1 PTRPADDKYTYTFKG
16 WSPAVTAASA
26 DCEYVAVYEATV
38 PQIPQTGDSTNFA
51 LLAAM
56 ALVGMI
62 GMTVIIHRK
71 NEA

>member
-38 PQIPQTGDSTNFA
+38 PQIPQTGDSMNFVLTA
-51 LLAAM
+51 ALAA
-56 ALVGMI
+56 VGMI
-62 GMTVIIHRK
+62 GMTVIIRK
-71 NEA
+71 KKEA